1 MEDDGSKKNLILEKI
16 VNFQQKNFGYAVFF
30 STTHDLGVEIAM
42 CETELG
48 IEVKVSKKKNAKN
61 LHGAENVC
69 ELTAMKISTAI
80 HHNGGS

>member
-1 MEDDGSKKNLILEKI
+1 MGVKKSDFGKNSEFSTEK
-16 VNFQQKNFGYAVFF
+16 FWLRF

-48 IEVKVSKKKNAKN
+48 IEVKVSKKKKAKN
-61 LHGAENVC
+61 FHGAENVC
-69 ELTAMKISTAI
+69 ELTAMKISTEI